1 MVFLKH
7 PHVDE
12 LIEDEPVPEKTRQ
25 LETKHVF
32 VSPFL
37 TPLLLF
43 P

>member
-1 MVFLKH
+1 MVTRNGLGC
-7 PHVDE
+7 D
-12 LIEDEPVPEKTRQ
+12 LIEDEPVTEKTRQ
-25 LETKHVF
+25 LKTKHVF